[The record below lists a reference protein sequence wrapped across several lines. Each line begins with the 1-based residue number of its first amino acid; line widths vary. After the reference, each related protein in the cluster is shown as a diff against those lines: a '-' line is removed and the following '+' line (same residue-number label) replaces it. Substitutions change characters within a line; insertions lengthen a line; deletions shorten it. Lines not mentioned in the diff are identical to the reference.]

1 MLSHLLSRDLV
12 AFTLYARWESET
24 LALLMESYRCGQT
37 MEGSPAVVEVIVRPD
52 EPPSSQDITVSLSSY
67 GSSLSALRTVENS
80 QSACSA
86 LCHQN

>member
-1 MLSHLLSRDLV
+1 
-12 AFTLYARWESET
+12 
-24 LALLMESYRCGQT
+24 